1 MINVLLSCLNT
12 RIRSFCLVAGTLFLF
27 GCGSESNPIAP
38 ADPGL
43 LISHELITTYES
55 QDFERVKSIVLDSFF
70 IGAQMNASDFRGK
83 LVSTFGK
90 VSMYRV
96 AYETMIPELGNQ
108 KVIAYGLVAIPE
120 GATNGTPILSYQ
132 HGTTFTKE
140 EAPSNF
146 QRHMETKLALLQ
158 FASQGYI
165 VVAADYIGNGPLSPQ
180 PNTFFVKGALEQA
193 MFDMHTASLAFL
205 KKMSITPG
213 KLFLLGW
220 SQGGYNTL
228 LHFRKL
234 ERSNVP
240 VAGVATASGPGD
252 PVRGVMRSLFARRDF
267 DATYLAAATTN
278 MMFAIEHYNKLANCS
293 SLFIKPGKYQI
304 AKNFYD
310 FKASLE
316 DYFRDGGYSIDS
328 VFTPEFFSTAKT
340 ASHPFWQVFSQA
352 ECYRWLSKA
361 PLRQYYSSRDDVVP
375 ADLGKHVVDYQTS
388 IGKTNATSHDAGP
401 NADHRCVYVH
411 TLIDAKAWF
420 DSLK

>member
-12 RIRSFCLVAGTLFLF
+12 RIRSFCLVAGTLFLL

-146 QRHMETKLALLQ
+146 QRHMETKLAL
-158 FASQGYI
+158 
-165 VVAADYIGNGPLSPQ
+165 
-180 PNTFFVKGALEQA
+180 
-193 MFDMHTASLAFL
+193 
-205 KKMSITPG
+205 
-213 KLFLLGW
+213 
-220 SQGGYNTL
+220 
-228 LHFRKL
+228 
-234 ERSNVP
+234 
-240 VAGVATASGPGD
+240 
-252 PVRGVMRSLFARRDF
+252 
-267 DATYLAAATTN
+267 
-278 MMFAIEHYNKLANCS
+278 
-293 SLFIKPGKYQI
+293 
-304 AKNFYD
+304 
-310 FKASLE
+310 
-316 DYFRDGGYSIDS
+316 
-328 VFTPEFFSTAKT
+328 
-340 ASHPFWQVFSQA
+340 
-352 ECYRWLSKA
+352 
-361 PLRQYYSSRDDVVP
+361 
-375 ADLGKHVVDYQTS
+375 
-388 IGKTNATSHDAGP
+388 
-401 NADHRCVYVH
+401 HRCCSGLH
-411 TLIDAKAWF
+411 R
-420 DSLK
+420 